1 MLALSA
7 SFIVFASLGYTN
19 LLVNKIATEE
29 RNKIRL
35 WAEAIEKKNQLVN
48 YTIELFDKL
57 GVEEEKKVSLWA
69 EATKY
74 LANSSNLE
82 DYSFVLQVVSFNTTV
97 PVITT
102 DKSGQIKD
110 YRNLDRNYNLKDSAD
125 LKLVSEILAEMK
137 KINPPIV
144 ISIFGDEKDYLYY
157 GVSSII
163 IELRDVMENL
173 VESFI
178 GEIVVNSASVPV
190 VLTDSTGVKVMN
202 YGNID
207 AEIINDSLQL
217 TELIAGMAKQNPPI
231 ELRIGNKI
239 SQYVYYRDSDLL
251 IQLKYYPFFQL
262 GIIAL
267 FLLLAYYIFS
277 TSKRSEQ
284 NLVWVGMSKE
294 TAHQLGTPISSLL
307 AWIEILK
314 SKTEDK
320 KTLEEMH
327 KDLSRLELITER
339 FSKIGS
345 APILEKTDLVE
356 CVNNSVNY
364 LKKRLSSNIS
374 FKIEKPSDNIPIRL
388 NAPLFEWVME
398 NIIKNGA
405 DSMSGKGKMNIALID
420 EEKRVLIDI
429 SDTGK
434 GIRKSQWKSVFD
446 PGFTT
451 KKRGWGLGLSLVKRI
466 IENYH
471 KGKVFVRNS
480 ELDKGTTFRIILYK
494 K

>member
-1 MLALSA
+1 
-7 SFIVFASLGYTN
+7 
-19 LLVNKIATEE
+19 
-29 RNKIRL
+29 
-35 WAEAIEKKNQLVN
+35 
-48 YTIELFDKL
+48 
-57 GVEEEKKVSLWA
+57 
-69 EATKY
+69 
-74 LANSSNLE
+74 
-82 DYSFVLQVVSFNTTV
+82 
-97 PVITT
+97 
-102 DKSGQIKD
+102 
-110 YRNLDRNYNLKDSAD
+110 
-125 LKLVSEILAEMK
+125 
-137 KINPPIV
+137 
-144 ISIFGDEKDYLYY
+144 
-157 GVSSII
+157 
-163 IELRDVMENL
+163 
-173 VESFI
+173 
-178 GEIVVNSASVPV
+178 
-190 VLTDSTGVKVMN
+190 MN